1 MYFDEL
7 VSSYDESRR
16 ERNKFHD
23 LMQKRVREVL
33 LVGSLYDSFVIESD
47 GVLAEQLYGEYFK
60 LNLNLVPRITSAYD
74 DRSAIALFK
83 NGRFDL
89 VIIMA
94 GLDFRMPVSLAS
106 SLKALSPSTPI
117 LLLVTNNAVLSALHR
132 LPSAD
137 LAAFERVFV
146 WNGYSKLFLA
156 MMKYVEDEENV
167 DSDTRTGLVRVI
179 LLIEDSVRYYSRY
192 LPLLYRIVI
201 EQTQSLIEEEG
212 SPETYKLLRISARP
226 KIILA
231 SSYEEAERLYER
243 YEPCLLAL
251 ITDLRFPRG
260 GRIDSGAGIDF
271 IRMAKAK
278 NPDLPVMVQS
288 SDECE
293 RDRVLGLGATF
304 VDKNSDSLAHELT
317 SFFRERLGFGPFEF
331 RSSSG
336 DVIARAHNM
345 TEFMELLETV
355 PPESL
360 VMHAGRRHFSAWLIA
375 RGEIEFAKL
384 LKARQVQ
391 SFSSAQEIR
400 SYLRDLLV
408 RVRSDK
414 SRGLIPDFDEELC
427 AEPNAVLRLGGG
439 SVGGKGRGLLFIKNL
454 LDNMDFSKYIKG
466 IDFRL
471 PLTAFIGID
480 EFERF
485 LDLNNLGSFV
495 FSESDP
501 GEIRRRFLS
510 SGLSPELVSKL
521 RRFLSVSRKPLAVR
535 SSGLFEDMLIVPFSG
550 IYDTYL
556 IPNSDPDPE
565 KRLVQLENAVRLTYA
580 SLFSAKAREYFENA
594 HYKIEEERMAVVIEE
609 VVGSRRGRYFYPY
622 LSGTAQSFN
631 YYPVAYVKPEDGLC
645 VAALGLGSYVID
657 GGIAHE
663 FCPAWPKIEVVP
675 PEAAREATQRVFRA
689 IDMARP
695 DPDLSSGED
704 AALADLP
711 LSEIESAPKASLFLS
726 TYDIGNDRLVPGL
739 SAEGPRFADLGNI
752 LKYNALPLAEALQLL
767 LDLCSRSMGI
777 PVELEYAL
785 DIGDTDGRASLYLL
799 QLKPFIRDSSEAVDL
814 EAQFEAMAARGAAS
828 RPRGTSAA
836 ASAAGAPGPAAP
848 PSIPLPAGLPSGSLP
863 FIVSARSM
871 GNGRIESISD
881 IVYIDPARFDR
892 SATADIAGEIEQFD
906 RDLRAADRPYLLLG
920 PGRWGS
926 RDPFL
931 GVPVNFS
938 QIAGARV
945 IVEADLPDFRVESS
959 LGSHFFHNVT
969 SLNIGYLTV
978 PVNGGPSFVDW
989 AWLGSLPTVKC
1000 GAHALWVR
1008 LPAPLSV
1015 LMDGRKSRSIVY
1027 RCA

>member
-7 VSSYDESRR
+7 VSSYDESSR

-23 LMQKRVREVL
+23 LMKKRLREVL

-74 DRSAIALFK
+74 EKSALERFRA
-83 NGRFDL
+83 GRFDL

-94 GLDFRMPVSLAS
+94 GLDFKKPIEIAGRI
-106 SLKALSPSTPI
+106 KEFSPHTPI
-117 LLLVTNNAVLSALHR
+117 LLLVTNNAVLSVMDG
-132 LPSAD
+132 LPSSE
-137 LAAFERVFV
+137 LSVFERVFV

-167 DSDTRTGLVRVI
+167 DSDTKTGLVRVI

-231 SSYEEAERLYER
+231 SSYEEAELLFRR
-243 YEPCLLAL
+243 YEPYMLAL
-251 ITDLRFPRG
+251 ITDLRFPRRG
-260 GRIDSGAGIDF
+260 QLEGEAGIDF
-271 IRMAKAK
+271 IKMAKAR

-288 SDECE
+288 SDEGE
-293 RDRVLGLGATF
+293 RERVLGLGATF

-345 TEFMELLETV
+345 TEFMDLLEKV

-360 VMHAGRRHFSAWLIA
+360 VLHAGRRHFSAWLLA

-384 LKARQVQ
+384 LKTRQVQ
-391 SFSSAQEIR
+391 TFSSAQEIR
-400 SYLRDLLV
+400 SFLKDLLV
-408 RVRSDK
+408 QVRSDK
-414 SRGLIPDFDEELC
+414 SRGLIPDFEEALC
-427 AEPNAVLRLGGG
+427 AGPNAVLRLGGG

-454 LDNMDFSKYIKG
+454 LDNMDFSKYIEG
-466 IDFRL
+466 IDFKI

-485 LDLNNLGSFV
+485 LDSNNLGSFV
-495 FSESDP
+495 FNETRP
-501 GEIRRRFLS
+501 EEIRWRFLS
-510 SGLSPELVSKL
+510 SSLSPELVSKL

-556 IPNSDPDPE
+556 IPNADPDFE
-565 KRLVQLENAVRLTYA
+565 KRLAQLEDAVRLTYA
-580 SLFSAKAREYFENA
+580 SLFSSRAREYFENA

-609 VVGSRRGRYFYPY
+609 VAGSRRGRYFYPY

-631 YYPVAYVKPEDGLC
+631 YYPVSYVKPEDGLC
-645 VAALGLGSYVID
+645 VAALGLGSYVI
-657 GGIAHE
+657 GGGAAHE
-663 FCPAWPKIEVVP
+663 FCPVWPKIEVVP
-675 PEAAREATQRVFRA
+675 PDAARENSQRVFRA
-689 IDMARP
+689 IDMERTE
-695 DPDLSSGED
+695 PDLSSGED

-711 LSEIESAPKASLFLS
+711 IAEIEGAPHAPLFLS
-726 TYDIGNDRLVPGL
+726 TYDIENDRLVPGL
-739 SAEGPRFADLGNI
+739 SAKGPRFADLGNI
-752 LKYNALPLAEALQLL
+752 LKYNALPLAEALRLL

-785 DIGDTDGRASLYLL
+785 DIDDETGRASLYLL
-799 QLKPFIRDSSEAVDL
+799 QLKPFIRNSSEDVDL
-814 EAQFEAMAARGAAS
+814 DAAFEALQGQKSGAGAA
-828 RPRGTSAA
+828 
-836 ASAAGAPGPAAP
+836 AGC
-848 PSIPLPAGLPSGSLP
+848 SSSGALP

-871 GNGRIESISD
+871 GNGRVDSIAD
-881 IVYIDPARFDR
+881 IVYIDPSSFDR
-892 SATADIAGEIEQFD
+892 SSTAEIAAEIEGFD
-906 RDLRAADRPYLLLG
+906 RSLRAEGRPYLLLG

-931 GVPVNFS
+931 GVPVNYS

-978 PVNGGPSFVDW
+978 PANGGPSFVDW
-989 AWLGSLPTVKC
+989 DWLASLPVIQR
-1000 GAHALWVR
+1000 GRRAVWARV
-1008 LPAPLSV
+1008 PAPLSI

-1027 RCA
+1027 RPA